1 MSAALGLLAAAAL
14 LISACGTSGARVTS
28 TPIASIA
35 GKPAS
40 FDVVEI
46 DQGSHRLYV
55 ADRTDQGVDVFDIS
69 APTAK
74 FLKTIA
80 LKSSPNGLA
89 IAPDLS
95 RLYAGMAN
103 GSLAVVDINPVSPTG
118 YTVVQEVPTGGKSA
132 DLLDYGATRHEVYAG
147 NGLDGTVTSIDA
159 KTGTVKAHFTIGYA
173 VEQPRFNP
181 ADGLLYVASPDAD
194 AMFQVN
200 PNDGKIKNKFGLGG
214 CQPTGLAINPQSMVL
229 IACRTSVLI
238 WDLKTGNSV
247 KFHQVTG
254 GDVVTYSSKI
264 GRFFVASPHKAG
276 PGAVGMFG
284 GSPLDFISAV
294 AIQTAGNSAAYDETN
309 DVVYTPDISAKNP
322 GLASFGVSDSGA
334 FVAPSLSS
342 LALFGA
348 LLAVIVLLFIAVGRS
363 ADPAKR
369 VPMTPD
375 EAWVRQRR

>member
-1 MSAALGLLAAAAL
+1 MSAALALLAACSL
-14 LISACGTSGARVTS
+14 LISACGTSAAKITN

-46 DQGSHRLYV
+46 DQGNHRLYV
-55 ADRTDQGVDVFDIS
+55 ADRTAQGVDVFDIS

-80 LKSSPNGLA
+80 LTSSPNGLA
-89 IAPDLS
+89 IAPDLA
-95 RLYAGMAN
+95 RLYAGTAN
-103 GSLAVVDINPVSPTG
+103 GSVSIVDINPVSPTG
-118 YTVVQEVPTGGKSA
+118 YTVVQEVATGGKSA
-132 DLLDYGATRHEVYAG
+132 DLLDYGAARHEVYVS

-159 KTGTVKAHFTIGYA
+159 NAGTVKAQFTIGFA

-194 AMFQVN
+194 AFFQVD
-200 PNDGKIKNKFGLGG
+200 PNDGKIKNRFGLGG

-229 IACRTSVLI
+229 IACRTSVLT

-247 KFHQVTG
+247 KFLQVTG

-264 GRFFVASPHKAG
+264 GRFFVASPHKTG

-284 GSPLDFISAV
+284 GNPLDFISAV
-294 AIQTAGNSAAYDETN
+294 AIQTGGNSAAYDETN
-309 DVVYTPDISAKNP
+309 DVVYTPHIQANSP
-322 GLASFGVSDSGA
+322 GLASFGVSDRGA
-334 FVAPSLSS
+334 FGAPSLSS

-348 LLAVIVLLFIAVGRS
+348 LLAVIVLLFVAVGRT
-363 ADPAKR
+363 ADPARR